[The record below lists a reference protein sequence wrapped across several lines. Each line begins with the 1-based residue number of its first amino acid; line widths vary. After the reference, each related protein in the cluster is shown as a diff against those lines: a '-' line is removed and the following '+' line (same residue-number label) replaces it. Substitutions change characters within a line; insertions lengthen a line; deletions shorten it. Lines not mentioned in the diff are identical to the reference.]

1 MDSVVRSGL
10 REAPLPELQYLPPP
24 APLAMRTQTFTAHGE
39 GGERL
44 ATSPRWIGLRR
55 ALVLGAATA
64 LALGGCYEMYLVL
77 EVGGLTAA
85 EAILLA
91 IFASLVAWTALSFV
105 SALCGFI
112 FLLFNGRDA
121 LGINVREPLQ
131 PLRTKTAMLL
141 PIYNED
147 LQTTLQRLIATYQS
161 VRELDARAQFDWFIL
176 SDSTSPE
183 IWLKEERAFL
193 DLKHTLGVSEI
204 YYRHRIKNEGRKSGN
219 IAEWVTTFGATYDH
233 MIVLDAD
240 SSMTGDTICR
250 LVMAMERH
258 PSVGLIQT
266 VPAIINA
273 QTVFGWTQ
281 QFASAIY
288 GRMVAAGLCWW
299 HGAEGNYWGHNAI
312 IRTRAFAEQAGL
324 PELPGRKPFGGHI
337 LSHDFVE
344 AALVRRGG
352 WAVHMTVAL
361 DGSFE
366 ECPPSLIE
374 YAGRDRRWCQGNL
387 QHLRVLNARGLHW
400 MSRLHLLM
408 GIGSYITAPLWLA
421 FLLTGLVISL
431 EAQFIR
437 PEYFPKGFALFPT
450 WPAQD
455 PVRAMWVFGGTLALL
470 IIPKLLGL
478 FLFVV
483 RHDRPINSPV
493 DGIGRCFAALLAEV
507 LISGLLAPV
516 MMVFQT
522 RAVFE
527 TLSGRDAGWQ
537 TQRRWQRGGQAP
549 PIKPYISATVMGV
562 VFAGAAASISLSL
575 LAWMSPVIIGL
586 LLAVPLEWLTSHSLG
601 GACQTNEAM
610 TEKRRTL
617 AELLTDCE
625 LCNTHLANLPPD
637 NSRPRG
643 KVNPILVVAQSKLD
657 EAESLEE
664 ALDFLN
670 EAERYT
676 VLSNSRAFQ
685 KLTSLP

>member
-1 MDSVVRSGL
+1 MDSLVRPGHG
-10 REAPLPELQYLPPP
+10 EALVAELQYLPPC
-24 APLAMRTQTFTAHGE
+24 APLTMRTQNFRAHGE
-39 GGERL
+39 ASGRL
-44 ATSPRWIGLRR
+44 ATSPRWIALRR
-55 ALVLGAATA
+55 AVVLGASTA
-64 LALGGCYEMYLVL
+64 LALGACYEMYLVL
-77 EVGGLTAA
+77 EVGGLTVA

-105 SALCGFI
+105 SALCGLI
-112 FLLFNGRDA
+112 FLLFGGRDA
-121 LGINVREPLQ
+121 LGISVREPLRQ
-131 PLRTKTAMLL
+131 LRTKTAMLL

-147 LQTTLQRLIATYQS
+147 LQSTLQRLVTTYES
-161 VRELDARAQFDWFIL
+161 VRDLDARAQFDWFIL

-193 DLKHTLGVSEI
+193 DLKRVLGASEI

-219 IAEWVTTFGATYDH
+219 IADWVTTFGAAYDH

-240 SSMTGDTICR
+240 SSMTGGTICR
-250 LVMAMERH
+250 LVMAMEQH

-387 QHLRVLNARGLHW
+387 QHLRVLNVRGLHW

-437 PEYFPKGFALFPT
+437 PEYFPKGFALFPM

-470 IIPKLLGL
+470 IIPKIFGLLL
-478 FLFVV
+478 FLT
-483 RHDRPINSPV
+483 RRERPINAPV
-493 DGIGRCFAALLAEV
+493 DGIGRCFTALFAEV

-537 TQRRWQRGGQAP
+537 TQRRSQHGAQVV
-549 PIKPYISATVMGV
+549 PIKPYIPATMMGV

-575 LAWMSPVIIGL
+575 LAWMSPVIFGL
-586 LLAVPLEWLTSHSLG
+586 LLAAPLEWLTSRSLG
-601 GACQTNEAM
+601 GDCQTKETK
-610 TEKRRTL
+610 TEKSWTF
-617 AELLTDCE
+617 AELLADSE
-625 LCNTHLANLPPD
+625 LCNAHLANLPPD

-643 KVNPILVVAQSKLD
+643 KVNPTLAVALAKLD
-657 EAESLEE
+657 EAESLQE

-670 EAERYT
+670 EAEQYT
-676 VLSNSRAFQ
+676 VLSSSRAFQ
-685 KLTSLP
+685 KLTSL

>member
-1 MDSVVRSGL
+1 MDSVVRPGCG
-10 REAPLPELQYLPPP
+10 EAPVAELRYLPPS
-24 APLAMRTQTFTAHGE
+24 APLAMRTQNFKVHGQ
-39 GGERL
+39 GSGRL
-44 ATSPRWIGLRR
+44 ATSPAWIGPRR
-55 ALVLGAATA
+55 ALVLGASTA
-64 LALGGCYEMYLVL
+64 LALGACYEMYLVL
-77 EVGGLTAA
+77 EVGGLTIA

-112 FLLFNGRDA
+112 FLLSAGRDA
-121 LGINVREPLQ
+121 LGIDVSEPLQ
-131 PLRTKTAMLL
+131 PRRTKTAMLL

-147 LQTTLQRLIATYQS
+147 LQSTLQRLVATYGS
-161 VRELDARAQFDWFIL
+161 VRELGARAQFDWFIL

-183 IWLKEERAFL
+183 IWLNEERAFL
-193 DLKHTLGVSEI
+193 DLRHMLGASEI

-219 IAEWVTTFGATYDH
+219 IAEWVTTFGAAYDH
-233 MIVLDAD
+233 MMVLDAD

-250 LVMAMERH
+250 LVMAMEQH

-273 QTVFGWTQ
+273 QTVFGWAQ

-470 IIPKLLGL
+470 IVPKLLGL
-478 FLFVV
+478 LLFAV
-483 RHDRPINSPV
+483 RHDRPINAPV
-493 DGIGRCFAALLAEV
+493 DGIGRCFAVLFAEV

-522 RAVFE
+522 KAVFE
-527 TLSGRDAGWQ
+527 TLSGRDSGWQ
-537 TQRRWQRGGQAP
+537 AQRRSQHDAQAV
-549 PIKPYISATVMGV
+549 PINPYIPATAMGA

-586 LLAVPLEWLTSHSLG
+586 LLAVPLEWLTSRGLG
-601 GACQTNEAM
+601 AAYQTKQAAI
-610 TEKRRTL
+610 EKQRTL
-617 AELLTDCE
+617 ADLLTDCE
-625 LCNTHLANLPPD
+625 LCNTHLANLPQD

-643 KVNPILVVAQSKLD
+643 RINPILVVAQAKLD
-657 EAESLEE
+657 EAESLQE
-664 ALDFLN
+664 ALDVLDD
-670 EAERYT
+670 AERYT
-676 VLSNSRAFQ
+676 VLSDSRAFQ